1 MAKPP
6 SYYDLEQIPLKAN
19 LKSRE
24 NPQRLYAF
32 VVFLCSIFVYISI
45 FYIFNLSPS
54 KFLYNNKFWFFI
66 SNTLILIIAA
76 DYGAFSSS
84 EGNKNDVYEEYVM
97 HSQAR
102 SSFSS
107 FVSQYQDISSS
118 KNIINP
124 RKEES
129 PAEDSPEVKKEVIV
143 VSDQKEKLQ
152 ENDYK
157 PPQVVT
163 DKTFGNP
170 NESFQEKPVEAR
182 TYRRTKSDN
191 KTKRSVLI
199 DESKNSTNYIL
210 RRSESEVR
218 EEPAAADSCQEENEF
233 SSMSNEE
240 LNRRV
245 EEFIQK
251 FNRQIRL
258 QRAGKFHEI

>member
-24 NPQRLYAF
+24 NPQRLYSF

-54 KFLYNNKFWFFI
+54 TFLYNNKFWFFI

-102 SSFSS
+102 
-107 FVSQYQDISSS
+107 I
-118 KNIINP
+118 
-124 RKEES
+124 
-129 PAEDSPEVKKEVIV
+129 
-143 VSDQKEKLQ
+143 
-152 ENDYK
+152 
-157 PPQVVT
+157 VT

-210 RRSESEVR
+210 RRSETEVR